1 MSIFKEESGKW
12 SSNRAMGI
20 LYMVIL
26 LLLFCYKEVKDLAIQ
41 SPEIFI
47 GMVVTSAALLGIKS
61 VMGNFK
67 RSAITPPP
75 GNPPQDPPEGN
86 D

>member
-20 LYMVIL
+20 LYMVVL
-26 LLLFCYKEVKDLAIQ
+26 LGLFCYKEAKDLIIQ

-47 GMVVTSAALLGIKS
+47 GMIVTAASLLGIKS
-61 VMGNFK
+61 IMGNFK
-67 RSAITPPP
+67 KSSITPPP
-75 GNPPQDPPEGN
+75 GTPPKGN
-86 D
+86 EPDN